1 MADNSK
7 SRTRSNPSWWNFW
20 DQDAPRKVEG
30 PKNMPVFKYEPR
42 KLHPNLT
49 NEQVEA
55 ERNVLLDERA
65 KLFGGNP
72 PLFDD
77 IHDLLR
83 DRLDANANIR
93 GDRLDTTTRGDR
105 LDSGRGDR
113 LDKQSSGPRTDDFTT
128 CPKPIA
134 RLKDIAPAIL
144 EAQQK
149 RRSLGGLR

>member
-1 MADNSK
+1 MADNSRN
-7 SRTRSNPSWWNFW
+7 RTRTNPSWWKFW
-20 DQDAPRKVEG
+20 DQDSPRKVEG
-30 PKNMPVFKYEPR
+30 PKNMPVFRYEPR

-55 ERNVLLDERA
+55 ERKVLLDERA

-83 DRLDANANIR
+83 DRLDANANVR
-93 GDRLDTTTRGDR
+93 GDKLDTTTRGDR

-113 LDKQSSGPRTDDFTT
+113 LDKQSAGPRTDDFTT
-128 CPKPIA
+128 HPKPIA
-134 RLKDIAPAIL
+134 RLKDIARAIL
-144 EAQQK
+144 QARQK
-149 RRSLGGLR
+149 RQSHGGPT

>member
-7 SRTRSNPSWWNFW
+7 NRAQTNPSWWNFW
-20 DQDAPRKVEG
+20 DRDAPRKVPG

-42 KLHPNLT
+42 KLHPDLT

-55 ERNVLLDERA
+55 ERKVLLDERE
-65 KLFGGNP
+65 KIFGGNP

-93 GDRLDTTTRGDR
+93 GDRLDTTNRGDR

-113 LDKQSSGPRTDDFTT
+113 LDSQSSRPRTDDFTT
-128 CPKPIA
+128 RPTPID
-134 RLKDIAPAIL
+134 RLKDIARAIL
-144 EAQQK
+144 EAQRK
-149 RRSLGGLR
+149 RRSFGGPR